1 LCGFDGN
8 CFNAGIA
15 FGQRSGTVCYQAAS
29 GDVATISAPGGLVL
43 RIHFTP
49 RDLARVTLS
58 TKPAPLWEILLSLHM
73 LQHSDGRL
81 VFDDWRRHVRTKVA
95 PDQMRLLL
103 ELTPPRGYSP
113 DFLTPADCP
122 SDFDSALE
130 LALSTPR
137 QQIRSQLDLLS
148 KYRPVSPW
156 TRELAQGDRTAMRKL
171 GHAIRTYHDAAI
183 APYWK
188 SIGTHVTADQ
198 AHRGEALARHGVDR
212 LLSSLHPRVRWVA
225 PVLQVLDM
233 HDRDL
238 YLDGRGI
245 ELQPSAFCWQVPTKL
260 RDPELKPI
268 LVYPIQRA
276 GHPAAVVAGRRQAV
290 RRAQLAARLHAR
302 VGAGG
307 SGRGLYDDRARQAL
321 QHLPRGGQPPG
332 HCAARGRADHHPPGR
347 RLGPARGHPAG
358 HLAALRLW
366 LRRSA
371 RVRLIAASRWYCPI
385 VHGVC
390 AARPVTAR

>member
-1 LCGFDGN
+1 LATSCHGREWSGVPEGQWLCGFDGN

-268 LVYPIQRA
+268 LVYPIQHAPGILRQSSPDAGKPSDALSSLLGSTRASALEAAVEGCTTTELAKRCNISPAAASHQATVLREAGLITTRRA
-276 GHPAAVVAGRRQAV
+276 GASV
-290 RRAQLAARLHAR
+290 RHEVTQLGIWLLS
-302 VGAGG
+302 GYGSGG
-307 SGRGLYDDRARQAL
+307 SRE
-321 QHLPRGGQPPG
+321 
-332 HCAARGRADHHPPGR
+332 
-347 RLGPARGHPAG
+347 
-358 HLAALRLW
+358 
-366 LRRSA
+366 SA
-371 RVRLIAASRWYCPI
+371 
-385 VHGVC
+385 
-390 AARPVTAR
+390 

>member
-1 LCGFDGN
+1 M
-8 CFNAGIA
+8 
-15 FGQRSGTVCYQAAS
+15 
-29 GDVATISAPGGLVL
+29 L

-49 RDLARVTLS
+49 RDLARTTVS

-81 VFDDWRRHVRTKVA
+81 VFEDWRRHVRTKVA

-103 ELTPPRGYSP
+103 ELTPVKGYSP
-113 DFLTPADCP
+113 DFLTPAE
-122 SDFDSALE
+122 SATDFDTALE
-130 LALSTPR
+130 MTLSTPR

-156 TRELAQGDRTAMRKL
+156 TRELAEGDRNSLRKL
-171 GHAIRTYHDAAI
+171 GRAIKTYHDAAI

-188 SIGTHVTADQ
+188 SIGTHVTADH
-198 AHRGEALARHGVDR
+198 AHRGDALARHGVDR

-233 HDRDL
+233 NDRDL

-268 LVYPIQRA
+268 LVYPIQHAPGILRQSSPESALPNDALGSLLGSTRAAALEAAVSGCTTTELAKRCNISPAAASHQATVLREAGLITTRRA
-276 GHPAAVVAGRRQAV
+276 GASV
-290 RRAQLAARLHAR
+290 RHEVTQLGIWLLSGH
-302 VGAGG
+302 GAGG
-307 SGRGLYDDRARQAL
+307 LRQNAS
-321 QHLPRGGQPPG
+321 
-332 HCAARGRADHHPPGR
+332 
-347 RLGPARGHPAG
+347 
-358 HLAALRLW
+358 LA
-366 LRRSA
+366 S
-371 RVRLIAASRWYCPI
+371 
-385 VHGVC
+385 
-390 AARPVTAR
+390 

>member
-1 LCGFDGN
+1 MEG
-8 CFNAGIA
+8 
-15 FGQRSGTVCYQAAS
+15 S
-29 GDVATISAPGGLVL
+29 VL

-49 RDLARVTLS
+49 RDLARTTVS

-81 VFDDWRRHVRTKVA
+81 VFEDWRRQVRTKVA

-103 ELTPPRGYSP
+103 ELTPPKGYSP
-113 DFLTPADCP
+113 DFLTPAESAP
-122 SDFDSALE
+122 DFESALE
-130 LALSTPR
+130 LTLSTPR

-156 TRELAQGDRTAMRKL
+156 TRELAQGDRNSMRKL
-171 GHAIRTYHDAAI
+171 GRAIRTYHDAAI

-188 SIGTHVTADQ
+188 SIGTHVSADH

-212 LLSSLHPRVRWVA
+212 LLSSLHPRVRWAA

-233 HDRDL
+233 NDRDL

-268 LVYPIQRA
+268 LVYPIQHAPGILRQSSMETADTSDALGSLLGSTRAAALEAAVAGCTTTELAKRCKISPAAASHQATVLREAGLITTRRA
-276 GHPAAVVAGRRQAV
+276 GASV
-290 RRAQLAARLHAR
+290 RHEVTQLGIWLLS
-302 VGAGG
+302 GYG
-307 SGRGLYDDRARQAL
+307 SGGLRQ
-321 QHLPRGGQPPG
+321 PSRPPV
-332 HCAARGRADHHPPGR
+332 AI
-347 RLGPARGHPAG
+347 
-358 HLAALRLW
+358 
-366 LRRSA
+366 S
-371 RVRLIAASRWYCPI
+371 
-385 VHGVC
+385 
-390 AARPVTAR
+390 